1 MFLCV
6 CVFLSQSF
14 VCFFCFF
21 LFYFFNSFT
30 CMQQSNRTGKYI
42 VCRWVHASFSPEILP
57 AGAVKGLT
65 FLLHIADWNLLCSK
79 HDRSQSKCFCVCVFF

>member
-14 VCFFCFF
+14 VFLFCFF
-21 LFYFFNSFT
+21 FFFLNSFT

-42 VCRWVHASFSPEILP
+42 VCRWVHASFSPEILL

-79 HDRSQSKCFCVCVFF
+79 HDRSQSKCFCVCVCF